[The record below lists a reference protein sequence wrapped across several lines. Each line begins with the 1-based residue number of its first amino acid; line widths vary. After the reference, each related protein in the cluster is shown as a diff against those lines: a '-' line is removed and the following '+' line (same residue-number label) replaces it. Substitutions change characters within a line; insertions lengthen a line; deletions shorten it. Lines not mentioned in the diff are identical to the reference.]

1 MRAVLGRSAAVL
13 LCVAGVPV
21 LVVTLVHHFF
31 GVPLSAYRPVTND
44 EVAYWHQAQT
54 FSQVGFRGGYYTVDE
69 LTNRSGITPF
79 GPHGPGFAM
88 VYGLFGAV
96 FGWSRHSVVLLNLIA
111 IGSAVGV
118 WVFLT
123 RLSVPRLLLAA
134 VMLLTF
140 WHTVFW
146 VPTGMQESL
155 HHGGAIVLAACFAAV
170 LGTSPRRVIVVL
182 GWIVLG
188 LLAFIRPSWIILM
201 PLWAVATTRN
211 ARWQVIVAVIGG
223 SLLYAALVLFAYS
236 STTAPYGTGFF
247 FLRAASLSLP
257 AQALISNVQSNLQR
271 IARTDQYLAIEL
283 LQRYQYLAFLLA
295 TSMVTA
301 WTLRRRQV
309 TSLTPH
315 FPLVAVALATAIA
328 AMLLMYEFA
337 SFAEHR
343 VLSAFLLFGAMLCLA
358 APGRL
363 GPLLVAAL
371 VLSNAVKINMAL
383 TEFEAVW
390 RDRFLWAGADLTE
403 MEQAINGKIVYRE
416 AASRWCNTLLTST
429 YPSSL
434 IAVPAG
440 IGLSVLQKPELLRIP
455 PRSYYMLLDDA
466 VRAAFPVP
474 PDLEPIATLPYGT
487 LYVNRDARCGVAANA
502 NLSEHSR
509 VQ

>member
-1 MRAVLGRSAAVL
+1 ML
-13 LCVAGVPV
+13 LCVAVVPV
-21 LVVTLVHHFF
+21 LVLTLVHVFF
-31 GVPLSAYRPVTND
+31 GVPLSAYRPLSDD

-79 GPHGPGFAM
+79 GPHGPGFAV

-96 FGWSRHSVVLLNLIA
+96 FGWSRHSVIVLNLIA
-111 IGSAVGV
+111 IGSAVAV

-155 HHGGAIVLAACFAAV
+155 HHAGAIVLAACFASV
-170 LGTSPRRVIVVL
+170 LGPSPRRVIVVL

-188 LLAFIRPSWIILM
+188 LLAFIRPSWIMLM
-201 PLWAVATTRN
+201 PLFAVATTRN
-211 ARWQVIVAVIGG
+211 ARSQVIVAAIGG
-223 SLLYAALVLFAYS
+223 SLLYAALVLFAYG

-247 FLRAASLSLP
+247 FLRAVSLSLP
-257 AQALISNVQSNLQR
+257 AQALISNMQSNLQR
-271 IARTDQYLAIEL
+271 IARTDQYHPIEL
-283 LQRYQYLAFLLA
+283 LQRYQYVAFLLA
-295 TSMVTA
+295 TAVATA
-301 WTLRRRQV
+301 WALRRRQA

-343 VLSAFLLFGAMLCLA
+343 VLSAFLLFGALLCLA

-363 GPLLVAAL
+363 GPLLVAGL
-371 VLSNAVKINMAL
+371 VLSNAVNVNMAL

-390 RDRFLWAGADLTE
+390 RDRFLWAGAELTG
-403 MEQAINGKIVYRE
+403 MEQAIEGKIVYRE
-416 AASRWCNTLLTST
+416 ASSRWCNTLLTSQ
-429 YPSSL
+429 YPPSL

-440 IGLSVLQKPELLRIP
+440 IGLSVVRKPELLRIP
-455 PRSYYMLLDDA
+455 PRSHYMLLDDA
-466 VRAAFPVP
+466 LRAAFPVP
-474 PDLEPIATLPYGT
+474 PDLEPIATVPYGT
-487 LYVNRDARCGVAANA
+487 LYVNRGARCDGTAARMP
-502 NLSEHSR
+502 NLSER
-509 VQ
+509 P